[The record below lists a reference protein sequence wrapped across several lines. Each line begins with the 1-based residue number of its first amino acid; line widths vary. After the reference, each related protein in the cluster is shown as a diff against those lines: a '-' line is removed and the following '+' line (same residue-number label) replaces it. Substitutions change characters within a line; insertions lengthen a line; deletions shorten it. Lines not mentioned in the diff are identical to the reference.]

1 MRLLLVLLLASGAI
15 AAERRPVIV
24 ELFTSEGC
32 SSCPPADALL
42 ETLDRTQP
50 VPGASIIALSEHV
63 DYWNYEGWTDPYSSP
78 AFSRRQ
84 EGYVKRFRLEDGYTP
99 EMVIGGAVEAVGSED
114 AKIRSAVAKAASE
127 ETSPVSISDVTG
139 GKVEISGTGPQGAT
153 VFVAIAEKSA
163 VSHVLRGENGGRT
176 LRHVAVVRSLTEA
189 GRVGKDGTF
198 HLQYALNSASN
209 NKRIVAFI
217 QDPAFGRI
225 RGAASREISFGSR

>member
-1 MRLLLVLLLASGAI
+1 MRILVLMAF
-15 AAERRPVIV
+15 AAAAMAGERKPVVV

-42 ETLDRTQP
+42 EALDPT
-50 VPGASIIALSEHV
+50 VIALSEHV

-78 AFSRRQ
+78 VFSQRQ
-84 EGYVKRFRLEDGYTP
+84 EGYVKRFRLGDGYTP
-99 EMVIGGAVEAVGSED
+99 EMVINGAVEAVGSD
-114 AKIRSAVAKAASE
+114 AAKVRDAIAKAASE
-127 ETSPVSISDVTG
+127 ETAPVSISDVSG
-139 GKVEISGTGPQGAT
+139 GKVEISGTGPKGAS

-189 GRVGKDGTF
+189 GRVGKDGAF
-198 HLQYALNSASN
+198 HLQYALDSTSN
-209 NKRIVAFI
+209 NKRLVVFI

-225 RGAASREISFGSR
+225 RGAASREISFASR